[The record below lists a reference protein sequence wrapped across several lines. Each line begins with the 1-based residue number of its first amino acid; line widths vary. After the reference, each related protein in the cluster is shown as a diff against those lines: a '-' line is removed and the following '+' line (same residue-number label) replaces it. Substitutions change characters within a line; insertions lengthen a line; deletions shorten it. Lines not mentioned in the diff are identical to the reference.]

1 MWRRASESESS
12 QILGRAE
19 ALLGRWRYS
28 LTARGALCIEP
39 VGPELAA
46 EEIGGF
52 LRLLLD
58 VFATEPP
65 TEVIFDLGQVEQLGP
80 SWTLVLAM
88 LIDFAQKIDAP
99 CSIAGVHGQ
108 PAAAASLYNRSP
120 LVARLLTANQRA
132 SLNDQR
138 RSA

>member
-1 MWRRASESESS
+1 MWRRATDSELS

-28 LTARGALCIEP
+28 LTSRGALCIEP

-58 VFATEPP
+58 VFSAEPP
-65 TEVIFDLGQVEQLGP
+65 TEVIFDLGQVEHLGP

-88 LIDFAQKIDAP
+88 MIDFAQKIDAP

-120 LVARLLTANQRA
+120 MVAQLLTTDSRA

-138 RSA
+138 LSA

>member
-1 MWRRASESESS
+1 MWRRASKNELN
-12 QILGRAE
+12 QILSNAE
-19 ALLGRWRYS
+19 ALLGRWHFS
-28 LTARGALCIEP
+28 LTTRGALLIEP
-39 VGPELAA
+39 AGPDLAA

-58 VFATEPP
+58 VFAAEPP

-108 PAAAASLYNRSP
+108 PAAAASLYNQSP
-120 LVARLLTANQRA
+120 MVARLLAANQRA
-132 SLNDQR
+132 SLNNNR